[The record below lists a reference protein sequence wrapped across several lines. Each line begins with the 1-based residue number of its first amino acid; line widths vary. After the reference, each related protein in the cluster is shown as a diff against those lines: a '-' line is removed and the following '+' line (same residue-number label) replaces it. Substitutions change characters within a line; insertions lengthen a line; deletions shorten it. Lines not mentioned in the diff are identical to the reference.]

1 MNRGR
6 IGKPIRLKHSKKNEY
21 ISKKGISTLLKEIK
35 QVKRHFPM
43 GGGSNKTCR
52 LLKNNDSYF

>member
-6 IGKPIRLKHSKKNEY
+6 IGKHIRLKHSKKNDY
-21 ISKKGISTLLKEIK
+21 TSKTGISTLLKEIK
-35 QVKRHFPM
+35 QVKKHFPV
-43 GGGSNKTCR
+43 GGSNRTCR